1 MSNLESLDQQP
12 DELRV
17 LILSCNNSSC
27 LSDPVPTW
35 LLKECIND
43 LVTSKLLPLVTA
55 IVNKSITSG
64 NFPES
69 FKNAIVKPHLKNE
82 KLDPEELKHY
92 RPVSNINFLS
102 KIIEKCVMKQ
112 LEGFMHNNNLFDP
125 FQSAYRAQHATETAI
140 LKINNDIL
148 SGLDRGR
155 CTVLASLDLSA
166 AFDTVDYAIFL
177 RRLQNL
183 YKSRTVGPPMVSIIP
198 HR

>member
-1 MSNLESLDQQP
+1 M
-12 DELRV
+12 
-17 LILSCNNSSC
+17 
-27 LSDPVPTW
+27 
-35 LLKECIND
+35 
-43 LVTSKLLPLVTA
+43 
-55 IVNKSITSG
+55 G
-64 NFPES
+64 NFLES

-82 KLDPEELKHY
+82 KLDTEELKHY

-102 KIIEKCVMKQ
+102 KVIEKCVVKH
-112 LEGFMHNNNLFDP
+112 LEEFMNDNNLFDP
-125 FQSAYRAQHATETAI
+125 FQSAYRSQHATETAI

-148 SGLDRGR
+148 SGLDRDK

-183 YKSRTVGPPMVSIIP
+183 YGVGTVGPPMVYIIP